1 MDYKYIEQLLERYWE
16 CQATLEEEAILRSFF
31 AQDDVP
37 ASLLKYRDLF
47 VYEQQE
53 MSSEELGEDF
63 DRKVLSQ
70 ISVERPVKAR
80 VVRFTQRLRPLY
92 KAVAIVAVVLTLSNA
107 IQMSFNAHHDSL
119 DIVEAASSEESPIQ
133 VAQTDSIEVDSVQH
147 TSLAPQELIEINQ
160 MGSESLP
167 KN

>member
-16 CQATLEEEAILRSFF
+16 CQATLEEEAILRAFF

-47 VYEQQE
+47 LYEQQE
-53 MSSEELGEDF
+53 ISSDILGEDF
-63 DRKVLSQ
+63 DHKVLSQ
-70 ISVERPVKAR
+70 ISEERPVKAR
-80 VVRFTQRLRPLY
+80 VVKFTQRLRPLY

-107 IQMSFNAHHDSL
+107 IQMSIDAHRSSA
-119 DIVEAASSEESPIQ
+119 DIVEMSSSEELPVQ
-133 VAQTDSIEVDSVQH
+133 VAQTDTIEVDSVQH

-160 MGSESLP
+160 MGNEILP

>member
-16 CQATLEEEAILRSFF
+16 CQATLEEEAILRAFF

-47 VYEQQE
+47 AYEQQAI
-53 MSSEELGEDF
+53 SSDVLGEDF
-63 DRKVLSQ
+63 DKKILSE
-70 ISVERPVKAR
+70 ISQERPVKAR
-80 VVRFTQRLRPLY
+80 VVKFSQRLSPLY

-107 IQMSFNAHHDSL
+107 IQMSFNAHHNSSNV
-119 DIVEAASSEESPIQ
+119 VEATPSEESPIHM
-133 VAQTDSIEVDSVQH
+133 AQTDSIEVDSIQH
-147 TSLAPQELIEINQ
+147 TSLAPQEIKEINQ
-160 MGSESLP
+160 IGADLLP